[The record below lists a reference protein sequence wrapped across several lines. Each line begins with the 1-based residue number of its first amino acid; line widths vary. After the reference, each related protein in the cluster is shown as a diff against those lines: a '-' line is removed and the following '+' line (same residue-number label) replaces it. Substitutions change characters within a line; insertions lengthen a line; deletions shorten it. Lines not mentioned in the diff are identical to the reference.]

1 MGIKI
6 STINANNTESIMNN
20 DVEVD
25 ENGSIQNSVHSFT
38 LNITVIFTVTAF
50 LAVLVIAKK
59 NWSKTQQKPQCRKSC
74 IGIMNKETFLFQ
86 FYTKRT
92 IITSNVITIIFFRS
106 SK

>member
-6 STINANNTESIMNN
+6 STINANNTESIINN

-59 NWSKTQQKPQCRKSC
+59 IGQKR
-74 IGIMNKETFLFQ
+74 NKN
-86 FYTKRT
+86 R
-92 IITSNVITIIFFRS
+92 NVENPV
-106 SK
+106 